1 MMYYDRV
8 DISEGID
15 SSIGK
20 SSKECMICH
29 YYLFNHRFK
38 FQDSVYNVCHD
49 LMIFYLHISD
59 IAITSVKVLVSI
71 VLFMILTNLK
81 TLIY

>member
-1 MMYYDRV
+1 MYYDRV

-38 FQDSVYNVCHD
+38 FQDSVCNVCHD